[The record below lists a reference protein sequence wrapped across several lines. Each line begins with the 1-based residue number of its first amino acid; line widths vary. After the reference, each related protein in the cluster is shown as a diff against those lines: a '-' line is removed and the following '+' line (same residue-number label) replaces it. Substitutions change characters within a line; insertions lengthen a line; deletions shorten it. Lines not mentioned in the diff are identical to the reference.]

1 MLVQDLINLINL
13 EADELLDEDTDNI
26 PYINQAIDYLS
37 FTLCGMGDPEMINVM
52 DITSNV
58 DVPGNFVDFIPH
70 NGYPIYI
77 QTNKFWVMTS
87 NGLPIKQVKYST
99 AKAHIS
105 AVTDTIPFKDMYS
118 GVLVLIASYLIK
130 KKTYIP
136 VEYCNEDKSFVSDVL
151 NAIKAAKGVTG

>member
-1 MLVQDLINLINL
+1 MLVQDLIDLINL

-52 DITSNV
+52 DITSNA
-58 DVPGNFVDFIPH
+58 DIPINFVDFIPH

-87 NGLPIKQVKYST
+87 SGLPIKQVKYSI
-99 AKAHIS
+99 AKPHIS
-105 AVTDTIPFKDMYS
+105 TITDQVPFKDMYA
-118 GVLVLIASYLIK
+118 GTLVLIASYLIK

-151 NAIKAAKGVTG
+151 TAIKAAKGVS

>member
-1 MLVQDLINLINL
+1 MLTQDLINLINL

-37 FTLCGMGDPEMINVM
+37 FTLCGMGDPEMINCM
-52 DITSNV
+52 DISPNT
-58 DVPGNFVDFIPH
+58 DVPSNFVDFIPH
-70 NGYPIYI
+70 NGYPLYI
-77 QTNKFWVMTS
+77 QNNKFNLLS
-87 NGLPIKQVKYST
+87 NDSKINQVKYSVVKPHVNT
-99 AKAHIS
+99 I
-105 AVTDTIPFKDMYS
+105 TDTIPFKDMYS

-151 NAIKAAKGVTG
+151 TAIKAAKGVTG